1 MMAKKKQHEWN
12 VFILR
17 AKAKF
22 IGYVEAPDREA
33 AIAAAI
39 KKFEI
44 KDPEQQRRVSVER
57 VSD

>member
-1 MMAKKKQHEWN
+1 

-39 KKFEI
+39 EKFEV